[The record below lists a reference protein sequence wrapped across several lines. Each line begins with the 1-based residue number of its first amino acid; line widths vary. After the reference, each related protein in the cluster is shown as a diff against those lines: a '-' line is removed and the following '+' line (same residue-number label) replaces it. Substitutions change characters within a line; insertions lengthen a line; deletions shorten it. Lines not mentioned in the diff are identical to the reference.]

1 MRAIIVTLVVLV
13 AVALASVVVRA
24 EATVLALFGAMV
36 IGEAMRP
43 LVDRLS
49 ARMPRV
55 AATAVS
61 FLALFAV
68 IALLWF
74 LPIRTLIPQA
84 VAFWH
89 DLPAYATGF
98 TARIAGF
105 SAGAGATIGPLLER
119 FLQLQAGIVSLFS
132 TFALML
138 VMALF
143 WLAAS
148 AALTSFLLSLVPQEQ
163 RTNVSALFSEI
174 GNKLALYVTGALVN
188 GAIVGLGSIVVLLLL
203 RTPYPILLGLLQGLL
218 IAIPYLGTLIGVL
231 AVGGV
236 VLAAQGWIPAVVAM
250 LAVAL
255 ICTIEGTFVSP
266 LIFKQSL
273 DVDPL
278 LTIFAAA
285 VGGTLFGVLGV
296 ALAVPAA
303 SIIQTIAVR
312 VIAPAIRNRI
322 SA

>member
-1 MRAIIVTLVVLV
+1 
-13 AVALASVVVRA
+13 
-24 EATVLALFGAMV
+24 
-36 IGEAMRP
+36 MRP